1 MRRREFITLLG
12 GAAAIWPLA
21 ARAQQ
26 PAMPVVA
33 VLSALSQVT
42 TNHLITSW
50 QRGLTETG
58 YVDGKNIA
66 VEFRF
71 ADGHYERLPAFAS
84 ELVSRPVGLIV
95 AMAPP
100 AALAAKLATTSIP
113 IVFVV
118 GLDPVAA
125 GLVTS
130 FNRLGGNATGMTLI
144 TGPLGQKTSSTK
156 ARPSPITALPE
167 GLRAI

>member
-1 MRRREFITLLG
+1 MAWLRTPFCRKAVLAVGLG
-12 GAAAIWPLA
+12 GCLQRAILIRRSLDHLRTSLA
-21 ARAQQ
+21 
-26 PAMPVVA
+26 
-33 VLSALSQVT
+33 
-42 TNHLITSW
+42 SW
-50 QRGLTETG
+50 TQRS
-58 YVDGKNIA
+58 I
-66 VEFRF
+66 
-71 ADGHYERLPAFAS
+71 
-84 ELVSRPVGLIV
+84 SRPVGLIV

-130 FNRLGGNATGMTLI
+130 FNRPGGNATGMTLI